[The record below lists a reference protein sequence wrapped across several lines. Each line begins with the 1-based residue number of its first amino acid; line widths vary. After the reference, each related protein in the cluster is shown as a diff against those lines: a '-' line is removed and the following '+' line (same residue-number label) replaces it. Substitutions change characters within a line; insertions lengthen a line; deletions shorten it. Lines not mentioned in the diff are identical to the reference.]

1 MPIKIRILAIAPYE
15 SMKPVLLNLSKKYQ
29 NVDLTILVG
38 DLKKGAEIAQSN
50 FHENFD
56 VIISRGG
63 TAKLIQESVSLPVI
77 EINTSAYDILR
88 TLKLSNAD
96 TKKAAIVGYP
106 QVTGEGEFLKEV
118 LPYSI
123 DVYTIN
129 SKDEAF
135 EVLQRLMREGYQAV
149 LCDMITY
156 TIARQFGLDAFLI
169 TSGVES
175 IQTALNTAV
184 RYCSS
189 QSQLR
194 SENHFLRQ
202 LIKGRD
208 LRTAVFTA
216 DGKLFYSTVFDEDA
230 SILNILHEA
239 IGEIPEGG
247 KRRFLHRQDKLLYSI
262 QAQRLV
268 LDENT
273 YVAFYFTVSKPPLAG
288 SKCGV
293 YYGNQNEVEEDFL
306 NSFYSITNSVSP
318 FNAVIEKVNQDL
330 CPVIVMGE
338 NGTGKEQIAKA
349 IYLRSSLKSQPFI
362 EIDCI
367 LLSEKVW
374 DYLMNNHNSPLC
386 DAGNTI
392 FIKNV
397 NALTLQ
403 QQKQLLIA
411 LTDIEVCKRN
421 RVIISFVSSGNEE
434 LGSDII
440 EFVNRLRFF
449 TIKALTLRE
458 DLSRIESIVNL
469 YLNQVNI
476 HRENQILGVSPEAL
490 QMLRDFDWPYNYTQF
505 KRVMNNL
512 VVMAGSSSIDSDLVK
527 EMLNKELSMTTALS
541 NNMAMPLDLTR
552 PLDEITKEIVAM
564 VLESHGNNHSK
575 AAESLGISR
584 TTLWRLTNEKTF
596 NGNQKDSGC
605 RPTSD

>member
-1 MPIKIRILAIAPYE
+1 MPTKIRILAIAPYD
-15 SMKPVLLNLSKKYQ
+15 SMKPILLNLSKKYQ

-38 DLKKGAEIAQSN
+38 DLKKGVEIAQSN

-63 TAKLIQESVSLPVI
+63 TAKLVQESVSLPVI

-88 TLKLSNAD
+88 TLKLSNAG

-106 QVTGEGEFLKEV
+106 QVTGEGQVLKEV

-129 SKDEAF
+129 SQDEAYS
-135 EVLQRLMREGYQAV
+135 VLQQLMSDGYQAV

-156 TIARQFGLDAFLI
+156 TTARQFGLDAFLI

-194 SENHFLRQ
+194 NENHFLRQ

-216 DGKLFYSTVFDEDA
+216 DGKLFYSTVADEDT
-230 SILNILHEA
+230 SILNTLHDA
-239 IGEIPEGG
+239 IGAIPTSG
-247 KRRFLHRQDKLLYSI
+247 KRRFLHKQDKLLYSI
-262 QAQRLV
+262 QAHRLV
-268 LDENT
+268 LDDNT
-273 YVAFYFTVSKPPLAG
+273 YIAFYFTVSKPPLAG
-288 SKCGV
+288 SKCGI
-293 YYGNQNEVEEDFL
+293 YYGNQDDVEDDYL

-318 FNAVIEKVNQDL
+318 LNAVIEKVNQDL
-330 CPVIVMGE
+330 CPVIILGE

-349 IYLRSSLKSQPFI
+349 VYLRSSLKSQPFI
-362 EIDCI
+362 EVDCI
-367 LLSEKVW
+367 LLSDKIW
-374 DYLMNNHNSPLC
+374 DYLMNSHNSPLC

-397 NALTLQ
+397 NALSQ
-403 QQKQLLIA
+403 QQRKQLLIA

-421 RVIISFVSSGNEE
+421 RVILSVVSNGTNEPE
-434 LGSDII
+434 PDIM

-449 TIKALTLRE
+449 TIKTPTLRE
-458 DLSRIESIVNL
+458 DLSRIDSIVNL
-469 YLNQVNI
+469 YLNQMNI
-476 HRENQILGVSPEAL
+476 NREKQILGVSPDAL
-490 QMLRDFDWPYNYTQF
+490 QMLKDFDWPYNFTQF

-512 VVMAGSSSIDSDLVK
+512 VVMVGSSSIDSNLVK
-527 EMLNKELSMTTALS
+527 EALNKELSITTAFSS
-541 NNMAMPLDLTR
+541 NMVKPLDLTR
-552 PLDEITKEIVAM
+552 PLDKITKEIVTM
-564 VLESHGNNHSK
+564 VLEAHGNNHSK

-584 TTLWRLTNEKTF
+584 TTLWRLTNEK
-596 NGNQKDSGC
+596 NLQQQS
-605 RPTSD
+605 